1 MNVFD
6 LEAVL
11 TLDTSEYD
19 QGLSKAGEDAKRATG
34 NAAAAQKNI
43 TTAALAG
50 AGAMAAASTALVTKS
65 IKSYAEYE
73 QLVGGIETLYK
84 SSANT
89 VMQYANEAY
98 KTAGMSAN
106 QYMETATSFAAALTQ
121 SLGGDT
127 AKAAEYAN
135 TAITDMSDNAN
146 KMGTSIDSIVQ
157 TYQSLSRGNF
167 AMLDNLKLGY
177 GGTKAELERL
187 LEDAERYK
195 AAQGE
200 IVDYSIDSYSD
211 VVEAIHVVQQEMGI
225 TGTTAAESA
234 STIEGSF
241 NTAKAAAENF
251 FTSLANPDADVSA
264 TFDSLVDSVATVAG
278 NVLPVIGTIAA
289 NVWDLAD
296 SFPAVTG
303 AVLPAAAAFGVFAVA
318 INVVP
323 AITAVKTAF
332 MDFYAVLAA
341 NPIGLAIA
349 LMAGLAVATYNL
361 VTHFSELYTEADKAA
376 EGIRNLN
383 RATESGVSG
392 WVEQENA
399 AKESMS
405 GVQSSVE
412 SAASGV
418 SDALG
423 TAGADSGQAY
433 RENLTN
439 ALSGIDADLAE
450 QISAAMD
457 GTASAVEGAST
468 QIGEAGTSA
477 VEQYASAFQSGEI
490 GTAASNAVTQAV
502 DAANGAA
509 SGFATV
515 GQSIATEIST
525 GVNASAGS
533 ISAAVSAMLT
543 TAIVAGNV
551 ATGAAAAVGQN
562 VGTQLAQG
570 IHAGAG
576 TVSSAIQNIVTTAI
590 TAGNAATSAAVNIGQ
605 NIGTQ
610 IASGASSGAGAV
622 AGAVRGVVATAIAA
636 GNAATGG
643 ASAIGANIAR
653 GIAAGISSGSGAIA
667 AAARSAVQAA
677 VAAAKA
683 AAAISSPSKLFR
695 DEVGYYM
702 GLGVAAGLEDA
713 EDEATKAAVKLARD
727 TYSKAKEWIRRNA
740 KMDRWSLQ
748 DELDAWI
755 DVQAGFNEGSQQW
768 LDAEET
774 IFDIREKMADKHY
787 SDEEKIINRDI
798 KRNRRTIAEQI
809 QLWTEMRDQYE
820 KNSEEYLKIDDKIF
834 DLRIDLQ
841 EEYEKKVE
849 DFGKNAEKLWGNI
862 AKAQENYNDKLESTV
877 DKIAGVYGLF
887 DDVQDRE
894 VISGEEITTNL
905 QRQVNVLNSFYSGLD
920 QLSARGVSGEMV
932 EEIRGMGPKAVDQLE
947 ALLSMTDDQ
956 LSRYTDLYAEK
967 QQIANEE
974 ALEEL
979 SGLKAETEAM
989 IQENVNSLIDL
1000 YSENGPDI
1008 GEALTTGITDGIK
1021 RGMSDVIDA
1030 AIDLAESTVEN
1041 IKARFVTG
1049 PVDAFKQ
1056 MMGTSKVPFGSSG
1069 LGVASAG
1076 IINNAIAQADTKQE
1090 YTLNLTMADG
1100 SVMARWIFNPLK
1112 DYAAAKGQ
1120 PIVNAT

>member
-19 QGLSKAGEDAKRATG
+19 QGLSKAGEDAKKATG
-34 NAAAAQKNI
+34 NAAAMQKNI

-146 KMGTSIDSIVQ
+146 KMGTSIDSIIQ

-264 TFDSLVDSVATVAG
+264 TFDSLVDSVSTVAG
-278 NVLPVIGTIAA
+278 NVIPVIGTIADH
-289 NVWDLAD
+289 VWDLAN

-303 AVLPAAAAFGVFAVA
+303 AVLPAAVAFGAFAVA

-323 AITAVKTAF
+323 AINAARDAILGF
-332 MDFYAVLAA
+332 NAVLAA

-361 VTHFSELYTEADKAA
+361 VTHFTELYTEADKAA

-399 AKESMS
+399 AKESMG
-405 GVQSSVE
+405 GVEESVD
-412 SAASGV
+412 SAASNIT
-418 SDALG
+418 SAL
-423 TAGADSGQAY
+423 
-433 RENLTN
+433 E
-439 ALSGIDADLAE
+439 GIDPDLAGKITGAME
-450 QISAAMD
+450 GAA
-457 GTASAVEGAST
+457 TAVEGASA
-468 QIGEAGTSA
+468 QIGEAGNTA
-477 VEQYASAFQSGEI
+477 VDQYASAFENGEI

-502 DAANGAA
+502 DSANSAA
-509 SGFATV
+509 SSFSAV
-515 GQSIATEIST
+515 GQTIATQIST
-525 GVNASAGS
+525 SINAGAGAVS
-533 ISAAVSAMLT
+533 SAVSAMLT
-543 TAIVAGNV
+543 TAIIAGNV
-551 ATGAAAAVGQN
+551 ATGQATAVGQN
-562 VGTQLAQG
+562 VGDMLSQG
-570 IHAGAG
+570 IASGAG
-576 TVSSAIQNIVTTAI
+576 TVSSAMQNLITTAVSN
-590 TAGNAATSAAVNIGQ
+590 GNAAAAGATAVGQ
-605 NIGTQ
+605 NIGNQ

-622 AGAVRGVVATAIAA
+622 AGAVRGVVATAIVA

-643 ASAIGANIAR
+643 ATAIGANIAR

-713 EDEATKAAVKLARD
+713 EDETTKAAVKLARD
-727 TYSKAKEWIRRNA
+727 TYSKAKEWIRRTA

-787 SDEEKIINRDI
+787 SDEEKRINRDI
-798 KRNRRTIAEQI
+798 KRNKRTIAEQI

-877 DKIAGVYGLF
+877 DKIAGVYDLF

-920 QLSARGVSGEMV
+920 RLSARGVSGEMV

-979 SGLKAETEAM
+979 SGLKAETEAV
-989 IQENVNSLIDL
+989 IQENVDSLIDL

-1049 PVDAFKQ
+1049 PVDAFAQ
-1056 MMGTSKVPFGSSG
+1056 MMGTSKVPFGASG

-1076 IINNAIAQADTKQE
+1076 IINNAIAQTDTKQE

-1100 SVMARWIFNPLK
+1100 SVMAKWIFKPLV
-1112 DYAAAKGQ
+1112 DYAASKGQ
-1120 PIVNAT
+1120 PIVNTA

>member
-19 QGLSKAGEDAKRATG
+19 QGLSKAGEDAKKTTG
-34 NAAAAQKNI
+34 NAAAMQKNI

-211 VVEAIHVVQQEMGI
+211 IVEAIHVVQQEMGI

-264 TFDSLVDSVATVAG
+264 TFDSLVDSVSTVAG
-278 NVLPVIGTIAA
+278 NVIPVIGTIADH
-289 NVWDLAD
+289 VWDLAN

-303 AVLPAAAAFGVFAVA
+303 AVLPAAVAFGAFAVA

-323 AITAVKTAF
+323 AINAARDAILGF
-332 MDFYAVLAA
+332 NAVLAA

-361 VTHFSELYTEADKAA
+361 VTHFTELYTEADKAA

-423 TAGADSGQAY
+423 AAGADSGQAY
-433 RENLTN
+433 RDNLTN
-439 ALSGIDADLAE
+439 ALSGIDADLAD

-477 VEQYASAFQSGEI
+477 VEQYASAFQNGEI
-490 GTAASNAVTQAV
+490 GNAASNAVTQAV

-509 SGFATV
+509 SNFATV
-515 GQSIATEIST
+515 GQSIATQIST
-525 GVNASAGS
+525 GINSSAGS
-533 ISAAVSAMLT
+533 ISTAVSAMLT

-562 VGTQLAQG
+562 VGAQLAQG

-590 TAGNAATSAAVNIGQ
+590 TTGNAATSAAVNIGQ

-622 AGAVRGVVATAIAA
+622 AGAVRGVVATAIVA

-643 ASAIGANIAR
+643 ATAIGANIAR

-683 AAAISSPSKLFR
+683 AAAIHSPSQKFR
-695 DEVGYYM
+695 DEVGVFM
-702 GLGVAAGLEDA
+702 GLGIAEGLEDS
-713 EDEATKAAVKLARD
+713 EDEVTKAAKKLAEK
-727 TYSKAKEWIRRNA
+727 TYSTSKEWLRRQTKFN
-740 KMDRWSLQ
+740 KLSLAEQ
-748 DELDAWI
+748 LEVWQEIQSGYLKESKQWI
-755 DVQAGFNEGSQQW
+755 Q
-768 LDAEET
+768 AEE
-774 IFDIREKMADKHY
+774 E
-787 SDEEKIINRDI
+787 
-798 KRNRRTIAEQI
+798 
-809 QLWTEMRDQYE
+809 
-820 KNSEEYLKIDDKIF
+820 IF
-834 DLRIDLQ
+834 DLREKIQSEFATDVEKIWKDITDAQDKYADALTDRID
-841 EEYEKKVE
+841 
-849 DFGKNAEKLWGNI
+849 D
-862 AKAQENYNDKLESTV
+862 
-877 DKIAGVYGLF
+877 IAGAYKLF

-894 VISGEEITTNL
+894 AVNGQELTDNL
-905 QRQVNVLNSFYSGLD
+905 TRQVNVLNDFYGGLD
-920 QLSARGVSGEMV
+920 ALAARGVSGALV
-932 EEIRGMGPKAVDQLE
+932 EEIRDMGPKAVDNLD
-947 ALLSMTDDQ
+947 ALLAMTD
-956 LSRYTDLYAEK
+956 
-967 QQIANEE
+967 
-974 ALEEL
+974 EEL
-979 SGLKAETEAM
+979 SEYADLFGQKQAFANRQALKELEGLKAETDAQIKKNM
-989 IQENVNSLIDL
+989 QSILDL
-1000 YSENGPDI
+1000 YDKTAPTL
-1008 GEALTTGITDGIK
+1008 GEAFTDGLAKGILDGVPDVVSAAVEASRAALGAASETMFGK
-1021 RGMSDVIDA
+1021 RLSFA
-1030 AIDLAESTVEN
+1030 
-1041 IKARFVTG
+1041 K
-1049 PVDAFKQ
+1049 
-1056 MMGTSKVPFGSSG
+1056 SG
-1069 LGVASAG
+1069 LGMASAG
-1076 IINNAIAQADTKQE
+1076 MINTVSQHVAQTGG
-1090 YTLNLTMADG
+1090 TTTINLVTPDG
-1100 SVMARWIFNPLK
+1100 GVLARYVFDPLK
-1112 DYAAAKGQ
+1112 AYAAAKGQ
-1120 PIVNAT
+1120 PIVNPA